1 MSDTSNQ
8 WVLENIAPN
17 ATQCDSLY
25 ILLGMSI
32 GIGIFW
38 HVPYLKEI
46 LLPFKIFTVVLH
58 EFGHASVGVCTGAK
72 IEGISVGTN
81 EGGVTLM
88 RGGKQWLTLP
98 AGYIGSSF
106 WVLIIGLIVGVSY
119 DLL

>member
-1 MSDTSNQ
+1 MSEQ
-8 WVLENIAPN
+8 WFLENVAPN
-17 ATQCDSLY
+17 TTQTTTLF

-72 IEGISVGTN
+72 IEGISVEPN
-81 EGGVTLM
+81 QGGVTLM
-88 RGGKQWLTLP
+88 RGGKVYNLQ
-98 AGYIGSSF
+98 A
-106 WVLIIGLIVGVSY
+106 
-119 DLL
+119 